1 MALIKE
7 ITRFEVPAPVVI
19 DAGGIKIAVKQ
30 FVSEAE
36 KYALLKAT
44 VQSATEADGMISDFL
59 LGVAFEINLLKLYTD
74 IEFEDDDNSN
84 IYDTYDI
91 LDKGGIISSVVD
103 AMPHQDYKELF
114 AQVQNEV
121 ALQREHNKT
130 FAGSIGAVIQQ
141 LLDSE
146 DLLEKFK
153 ETVNGFDKEK
163 VAEIVSLAEHT
174 GYQGQ

>member
-1 MALIKE
+1 MALVKE
-7 ITRFEVPAPVVI
+7 ITHLEAPAPVVI

-44 VQSATEADGMISDFL
+44 VQSATEDDGMISDFL
-59 LGVAFEINLLKLYTD
+59 LGVAFEINLIKLYTD
-74 IEFEDDDNSN
+74 IEFEQDDNDS

-91 LDKGGIISSVVD
+91 LNRNGIITKVVA
-103 AMPHQDYKELF
+103 AMPSEDYNELF
-114 AQVQNEV
+114 AQVQQEANT
-121 ALQREHNKT
+121 QRNFNNT
-130 FAGSIGAVIQQ
+130 LAGSVGSIINQ
-141 LLDSE
+141 LINSE

-153 ETVNGFDKEK
+153 ETINSFDKEK